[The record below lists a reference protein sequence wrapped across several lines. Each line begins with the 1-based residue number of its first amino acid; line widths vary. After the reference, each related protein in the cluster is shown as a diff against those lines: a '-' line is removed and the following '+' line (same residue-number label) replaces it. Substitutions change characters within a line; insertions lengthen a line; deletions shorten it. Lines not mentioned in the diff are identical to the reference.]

1 MTSFSD
7 WSAILEPKERV
18 LWEGSP
24 VAGLHK
30 PFNILAGALFGLPF
44 LAGGVIAAY
53 YALWAIT
60 GSAEWQ
66 MVGLGFLFLVFSVPF
81 LGVGLWL
88 VAGVSVDR
96 LTAPRRLRYVL
107 TDRRALILSRFP
119 RQKTDSYPIHKSSPL
134 VHERSRRVGSVYFHV
149 QAFPDA
155 DGGMDIKRTG
165 FENIAESE
173 QVFRLMRQVQQ
184 AGADQRRP

>member
-1 MTSFSD
+1 MEQFAD
-7 WSAILEPKERV
+7 WRGMLEPKERI

-30 PFNILAGALFGLPF
+30 PFNILARAIFGLPF
-44 LAGGVIAAY
+44 LAGGITAAAF
-53 YALWAIT
+53 ALWAIT
-60 GSAEWQ
+60 GSTEWQ

-88 VAGVSVDR
+88 VVGVSLDR

-119 RQKTDSYPIHKSSPL
+119 RQKADSYPIHKSSPL

-149 QAFPDA
+149 HANRDA
-155 DGGMDIKRTG
+155 DTDGGMDIKRTG
-165 FENIAESE
+165 FENIADSE

-184 AGADQRRP
+184 GPRS